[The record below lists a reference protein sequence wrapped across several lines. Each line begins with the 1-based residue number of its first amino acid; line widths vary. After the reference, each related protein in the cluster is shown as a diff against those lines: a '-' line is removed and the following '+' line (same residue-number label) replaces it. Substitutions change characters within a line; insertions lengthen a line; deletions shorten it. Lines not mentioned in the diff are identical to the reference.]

1 LLINLKNKSLFSFF
15 KPKSIDIAYRH
26 YSERIAYQY
35 SSAQS
40 YISIFEKYK
49 NMHTISSDIEIK
61 YADSLKFGVGL
72 KDVKKLL
79 KAPYV
84 IINNT
89 KTTNTK
95 ILFCKLLLG
104 GKKAKIDMH
113 FCEDKLFF
121 YNYTF
126 SYLNSTDKEILRSI
140 FLRKYLS
147 GKQIHGNV
155 FKDNKD
161 NIISIDDN
169 FEFKISY
176 LSPKCSCYNY
186 FLQLKREEEFLRIK
200 KYETQFHQLYASI

>member
-1 LLINLKNKSLFSFF
+1 MTLQFKNKSLFSFF
-15 KPKSIDIAYRH
+15 TSRSIDIAYRH

-49 NMHTISSDIEIK
+49 NMHTVSSDIEIK
-61 YADSLKFGVGL
+61 YADSLEFGVSL
-72 KDVKKLL
+72 KEVKRLL
-79 KAPYV
+79 KASYV
-84 IINNT
+84 IINN
-89 KTTNTK
+89 KKSTNTK

-126 SYLNSTDKEILRSI
+126 SYLNSNDKEILRSI

-147 GKQIHGNV
+147 GKQIHGNI
-155 FKDNKD
+155 FKDNKG
-161 NIISIDDN
+161 NIISIDDS

-176 LSPKCSCYNY
+176 LSPNCSCYNY
-186 FLQLKREEEFLRIK
+186 FLKLKREEEFLRIK
-200 KYETQFHQLYASI
+200 KYETQFHELYASI